1 MAREDTLNLLGKIQS
16 KTGCRLSCMTSN
28 GRWQRGAGRVAIER
42 IQYPIDIALKQ
53 LETVKN
59 LILLGTKVPVA
70 FFAYPNKPS
79 VLIPDSCKVFLIFHY
94 IDYRMRSISVKF
106 STIRVF

>member
-1 MAREDTLNLLGKIQS
+1 
-16 KTGCRLSCMTSN
+16 MTSN

-70 FFAYPNKPS
+70 F
-79 VLIPDSCKVFLIFHY
+79 LHIQ
-94 IDYRMRSISVKF
+94 ISQASLFPIVARF
-106 STIRVF
+106 FRWLV